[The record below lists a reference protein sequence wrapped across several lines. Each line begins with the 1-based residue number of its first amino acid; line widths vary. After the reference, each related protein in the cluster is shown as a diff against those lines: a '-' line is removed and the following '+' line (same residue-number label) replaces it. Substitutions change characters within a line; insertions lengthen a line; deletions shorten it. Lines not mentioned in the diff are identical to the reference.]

1 MSNRL
6 IHSSRSHMRKILE
19 HIPVLE
25 KKKRGK
31 QSVQKK
37 ETIPKAI
44 KEQTWLSHMGP
55 VFKAKCFVSW
65 CKNEMNVFDFHTGH
79 NIPESKGGTLDISN
93 LRPICARC
101 NLSMG
106 AKYTIT
112 EWNLLGPAQ
121 EQEQPKRGW
130 LRLLCFKK

>member
-1 MSNRL
+1 MNNR
-6 IHSSRSHMRKILE
+6 SPCRSYMRNILQSV
-19 HIPVLE
+19 PLVE

-31 QSVQKK
+31 KSVQKK

-44 KEQTWLSHMGP
+44 KEQTWIKYVGE
-55 VFKAKCFVSW
+55 VFKAKCHVSW
-65 CKNEMNVFDFHTGH
+65 CKNEMNVYDFHTGH

-112 EWNLLGPAQ
+112 EWNLLGPK
-121 EQEQPKRGW
+121 EEPKPRTW
-130 LRLLCFKK
+130 SRLLCFKKQ

>member
-1 MSNRL
+1 
-6 IHSSRSHMRKILE
+6 MRKILE
-19 HIPVLE
+19 HIPVPE
-25 KKKRGK
+25 KKRKGRK
-31 QSVQKK
+31 PVQKK
-37 ETIPKAI
+37 EAIPKAI

-65 CKNEMNVFDFHTGH
+65 CTNEMNVFDFHTGH

-112 EWNLLGPAQ
+112 EWNLLGPD
-121 EQEQPKRGW
+121 QEQPKPKGW
-130 LRLLCFKK
+130 FRLLCFKK